1 MANDKVDDAIANCKR
16 TIKKKLLI
24 PVSFA
29 VPEQGEDRTLS
40 CSANDF

>member
-1 MANDKVDDAIANCKR
+1 MANDEVDHAIANGKR
-16 TIKKKLLI
+16 TIKKKLLL

-29 VPEQGEDRTLS
+29 VPAQGEDRTLS